1 MASSKPIKTVIK
13 AHGKELLV
21 YVVRPIPR
29 SWQEIINTIKQ
40 GDYKTRY
47 DLNKFFGPCVVS
59 SFIKAGLE
67 HGFLRQKKVLVGTR
81 IKAILELVY

>member
-1 MASSKPIKTVIK
+1 MASPKPIKTVIK

-29 SWQEIINTIKQ
+29 SYQEIINTIKQ

-47 DLNKFFGPCVVS
+47 DLNKFFDPGTVS
-59 SFIKAGLE
+59 SFIKVGLQQ
-67 HGFLRQKKVLVGTR
+67 GFLKQKKILVGSR